1 MQVEFGLLWAVAV
14 KFSFILLVCCVFLFS
29 LFLSSFLF
37 FSISCFMKEF
47 TSTFIEIEEEF

>member
-14 KFSFILLVCCVFLFS
+14 KFFFILLVCCLFFFFS
-29 LFLSSFLF
+29 VSFFFFF
-37 FSISCFMKEF
+37 FSISCFMKEC